1 MVGMKSE
8 PSATLKALEAS
19 ILETMRTLDSIHEH
33 ALPSETPD
41 NKGLALNV
49 HKLVKDL
56 SQMRNASIQRQPG
69 DVDIAVP
76 LEVVEGFVDEGRSP
90 DEYTAQ
96 QYGKA
101 QHLSNDARGKQEALQ
116 KLATVIREAS
126 QDLLEGRDGRG

>member
-1 MVGMKSE
+1 MKSE

-56 SQMRNASIQRQPG
+56 SQMRT
-69 DVDIAVP
+69 VVTMY
-76 LEVVEGFVDEGRSP
+76 EVVTRW
-90 DEYTAQ
+90 
-96 QYGKA
+96 
-101 QHLSNDARGKQEALQ
+101 LRLIAL
-116 KLATVIREAS
+116 REARRPFGS
-126 QDLLEGRDGRG
+126 RTVVQALRRRRAVVGPWTSGRGSRAVASRSSLTVATLRADCNHAKIAC